1 MIKNPV
7 KREWL
12 HSRDGNTQRLPIAK
26 FKKKQLQWKKNYQIN
41 FSAIQSLKQLQKSGR
56 KLSSIY
62 NMPNYF
68 LISLISNVFQII
80 NILIIIR
87 VLLSW
92 FNYNANNQYIR
103 LLYKITEPILS
114 PIRNLLSSFN
124 MGIDISPLI
133 AIFAL
138 SFIRN
143 LLIRLLVQIQ
153 FNLKFQP
160 NLNPPRAL

>member
-1 MIKNPV
+1 
-7 KREWL
+7 
-12 HSRDGNTQRLPIAK
+12 
-26 FKKKQLQWKKNYQIN
+26 
-41 FSAIQSLKQLQKSGR
+41 
-56 KLSSIY
+56 
-62 NMPNYF
+62 MPNYS
-68 LISLISNVFQII
+68 LISFISNVFQII

-87 VLLSW
+87 VALSW
-92 FNYNANNQYIR
+92 FNYNAHNQYVR
-103 LLYKITEPILS
+103 LLYKITEPILA

-153 FNLKFQP
+153 FNLIKNQP
-160 NLNPPRAL
+160 NSNPPRTIQRGVVTYKNMHTHCNFKSPDLTHIYFWKNFNIKQ

>member
-1 MIKNPV
+1 MFIFQYGYCLGYQQN
-7 KREWL
+7 
-12 HSRDGNTQRLPIAK
+12 
-26 FKKKQLQWKKNYQIN
+26 QLVSLYKVIL
-41 FSAIQSLKQLQKSGR
+41 LKQLQKSGR

-68 LISLISNVFQII
+68 LINLISNVFQII

-92 FNYNANNQYIR
+92 FNYNAHNQYIR
-103 LLYKITEPILS
+103 LLYKITEPILA

-143 LLIRLLVQIQ
+143 LLIRLLVQSQ
-153 FNLKFQP
+153 YPKGTFHP
-160 NLNPPRAL
+160 